1 MEDQDSIMSQG
12 LFIGLLEMI
21 FPGLTYLPYLA
32 AFAFV
37 VKYALES
44 WSESITA
51 RFISTVEIRAQDE
64 TYNYLMNW
72 VSRNSISRDNHRL
85 QASAT
90 LTNSCFSWS
99 DDEDNKP
106 DVDDDDE
113 DDPVARQIGELRSK
127 TSLYNAKPVYW
138 TPAFGTHF
146 FRYENRILAFSR
158 SLESGNYT
166 SNPRQP
172 EKLAISCLGRDATV
186 LKRLLYNARIDFLE
200 KQKGKT
206 SIFRATRFDGDDDMS
221 WTRCMSKATR
231 PMSTIALEEPLKQ
244 GLIKD
249 LRRYLDPQ
257 TKHWYANR
265 GIPYRRGYIFSGP
278 PGTGKTSLTLAAAG
292 LMGLDIYMVNL
303 NSPRLN
309 EDSLASLFQKLPYT
323 CLVLLEDIDA
333 TGLAQKR
340 NMETASMGIRRRKKQ
355 DAERLSLSGLLN
367 IIDGVA
373 AQEGRVL
380 VMTSNHTEN
389 IDPALLRPGRIDFTI
404 NFHLATSEAAE
415 TLFTQM
421 YDAPDVYG
429 GGHDAEK
436 KSIAASK
443 SLESQ
448 ALEFRNKI
456 PDLALSPA
464 AIQGFLLT
472 HQEDPDGALAAVEG
486 WVQEILN
493 QKELVASVPEQAVE
507 SEKEFSGS
515 EEDND
520 SDEGS
525 DISTRQ

>member
-1 MEDQDSIMSQG
+1 MEDQDSLMSQG
-12 LFIGLLEMI
+12 LFVGLLEML
-21 FPGLTYLPYLA
+21 FPGMTYLPYFA
-32 AFAFV
+32 AFAFFI
-37 VKYALES
+37 KYVFES

-51 RFISTVEIRAQDE
+51 RFISTVEISAQDE

-72 VSRNSISRDNHRL
+72 ISRNSISRDNHRL
-85 QASAT
+85 HASAT
-90 LTNSCFSWS
+90 LTNACFNWS
-99 DDEDNKP
+99 DEGDDKP
-106 DVDDDDE
+106 DVDNDDE
-113 DDPVARQIGELRSK
+113 DDPVARQISETRSK
-127 TSLYNAKPVYW
+127 TSLYNAKTLYW

-146 FRYENRILAFSR
+146 FRYEGRILAFSR

-166 SNPRQP
+166 SIPRQP
-172 EKLAISCLGRDATV
+172 EKLSISCLGRDATV

-206 SIFRATRFDGDDDMS
+206 SIFRATRFDGDDEMS

-265 GIPYRRGYIFSGP
+265 GIPYRRGYLFSGP

-333 TGLAQKR
+333 TGLAQRRGAK
-340 NMETASMGIRRRKKQ
+340 TASMGLRGRKKRDQ
-355 DAERLSLSGLLN
+355 EGLSLSGLLN

-404 NFHLATSEAAE
+404 NFQLATSEAAE
-415 TLFTQM
+415 TLFIQM
-421 YDAPDVYG
+421 YDAPDVRG
-429 GGHDAEK
+429 KSHEVEK
-436 KSIAASK
+436 KAPAASR
-443 SLESQ
+443 SRAQ
-448 ALEFRNKI
+448 EFRNNI
-456 PDLALSPA
+456 PDLTLSPA

-472 HQEDPDGALAAVEG
+472 HQEDPDGALAAVDG
-486 WVQEILN
+486 WVQQTLS
-493 QKELVASVPEQAVE
+493 QKHAVVSVPGEVAE
-507 SEKEFSGS
+507 SENELSGS
-515 EEDND
+515 EEDDD
-520 SDEGS
+520 SDGHS
-525 DISTRQ
+525 DVSARR